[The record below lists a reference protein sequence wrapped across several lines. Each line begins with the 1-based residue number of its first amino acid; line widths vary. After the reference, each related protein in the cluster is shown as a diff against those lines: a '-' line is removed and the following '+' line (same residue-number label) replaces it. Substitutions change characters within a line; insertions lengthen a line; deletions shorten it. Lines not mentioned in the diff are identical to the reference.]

1 MQEVLTDINSR
12 DDIKSIL
19 INFYQVAQEDD
30 VISEKFLDLNM
41 DEHIEVIINFWD
53 SIIFGTNT
61 YQGDPFGK
69 HISMG
74 LEEKHFTR
82 WLKLFTDQID
92 SQYQGKNADEMKLR
106 GKTIAQIFQH
116 KLG

>member
-1 MQEVLTDINSR
+1 MQDLPSDIKSR
-12 DDIKSIL
+12 DDIKSL
-19 INFYQVAQEDD
+19 LVKFYQEAQHDE
-30 VISEKFLDLNM
+30 VIGEKFININM
-41 DEHIEVIINFWD
+41 DEHIEVIVNFWD

-82 WLKLFTDQID
+82 WLKLFTDLID
-92 SQYQGKNADEMKLR
+92 KHYQGQNADEMKLR

-116 KLG
+116 KLS

>member
-1 MQEVLTDINSR
+1 MHEVLTDINSR
-12 DDIKSIL
+12 DDIKSLL
-19 INFYQVAQEDD
+19 IIFYQLARKDD
-30 VISEKFLDLNM
+30 VIGENFLDLNM

-61 YQGDPFGK
+61 YQGDPFSQ

-74 LEEKHFTR
+74 LEERHFTR
-82 WLKLFTDQID
+82 WLKLFIDQID